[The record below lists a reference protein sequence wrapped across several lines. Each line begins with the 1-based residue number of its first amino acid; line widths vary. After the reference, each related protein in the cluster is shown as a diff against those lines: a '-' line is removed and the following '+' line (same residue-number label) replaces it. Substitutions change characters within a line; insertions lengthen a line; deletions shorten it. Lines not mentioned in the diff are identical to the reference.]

1 MENCVHCDE
10 NVYVPYF
17 VENEEE
23 KSGPFCCQGCL
34 TVYQTLHEKGLG
46 EYYQVKHDIAYLKRR
61 SPVEIKSDSFVYLDG
76 TDFLEE
82 FSYSLTTNQRTMEF
96 YLEGIHCLACLWL
109 IEKLPD
115 FIEGVI
121 SSKLNLEKS
130 VAVITIDQTGSFARA
145 AYELNRLGYRPHAL
159 KKNTEAEIFQQSEDR
174 KNLIR
179 IGVSGAAAGNIMIYA
194 VSLYGGA
201 SAQLGQIFNFLTVI
215 LSFPVLTY
223 CAWPFY
229 SSAWNSIKNKS
240 LSIDVPISMAL
251 IMGAMMGVVNVFL
264 GIPENYLDSLTT
276 LVFLLLLSRYFLKT
290 IQERGLTATDL
301 NFFYQS
307 DAVLKQNPL
316 DKDKFDEIHSRYIK
330 KGDILKIK
338 PEDFF
343 VADGILISSET
354 RVNNSLL
361 TGESH
366 PIKIFKGEKVF
377 SGTQNLGPEVLVSVE
392 STHTESRLGKILR
405 NVENGWSNVSRTVDI
420 TSKVSKYFTAAVFI
434 LSFILFF
441 IVLANHDFETAL
453 VQAVTLLI
461 VTCPCALALAVP
473 LTFNRSL
480 SVAAKNGL
488 IFKSDQVIETLSKIE
503 HIFLDKTGTITEGKP
518 SISEFTILKMTQTR
532 IEDIIFTLEESSRHP
547 VARALMNYIIPL
559 RANRLTVKDKIEI
572 PGKGVSGEI
581 NNSLYEI
588 NREGIFED
596 GVLIAVF
603 KVRDLIRKD
612 SKMILERIN
621 NLGLK
626 IFMLSGDKAEIAQ
639 TLGSESG
646 IESSHIFAEMSPES
660 KLQKINEFPR
670 SMMVGDGA
678 NDAMALQA
686 ADVGVAVAGAM
697 DISLRASDIFLTVPG
712 LEGVEKAIVLSKETM
727 KIVYRN
733 LVFSI
738 LYNIISVYFV
748 FNNLISP
755 LTAAIIMPL
764 SSLTVLISSIVGTKK
779 MRSLWKS

>member
-1 MENCVHCDE
+1 MEVCVHCDE
-10 NVYVPYF
+10 SVYIPYF
-17 VENEEE
+17 VENEAE

-34 TVYQTLHEKGLG
+34 TVYQTLHQKGLG

-61 SPVEIKSDSFVYLDG
+61 SPVEIKPDSFVYLDG
-76 TDFLEE
+76 ADFLEE
-82 FSYSLTTNQRTMEF
+82 FSYSLAANHRTMEF

-115 FIEGVI
+115 FVEGVI

-130 VAVITIDQTGSFARA
+130 VAVITIDQSGSFARA

-330 KGDILKIK
+330 KGDVLKIK

-366 PIKIFKGEKVF
+366 PVKICKGEKVF
-377 SGTQNLGPEVLVSVE
+377 SGTQNLGGEVLVSVE

-405 NVENGWSNVSRTVDI
+405 HVENGWSNISRTVDV

-441 IVLANHDFETAL
+441 IVLAKHDFETAL

-488 IFKSDQVIETLSKIE
+488 IIKSDQVIETLSKIE

-559 RANRLTVKDKIEI
+559 RANRLIVKDKIEI

-621 NLGLK
+621 KSGLK
-626 IFMLSGDKAEIAQ
+626 TFMLSGDKAEIAQ

-660 KLQKINEFPR
+660 KLQKIKEFPH

-686 ADVGVAVAGAM
+686 ANVGVAVAGAM
-697 DISLRASDIFLTVPG
+697 DISLRASDVFLTVPG

-738 LYNIISVYFV
+738 LYNMVSVYFV
-748 FNNLISP
+748 FNSMISP

>member
-1 MENCVHCDE
+1 MESCVHCDE
-10 NVYVPYF
+10 SVYIPYF

-34 TVYQTLHEKGLG
+34 TVYQTLHQKGLG
-46 EYYQVKHDIAYLKRR
+46 EYYQVKHDVAYLKRR
-61 SPVEIKSDSFVYLDG
+61 SPVEIKSDSFIYLDSA
-76 TDFLEE
+76 DFLEE
-82 FSYSLTTNQRTMEF
+82 FTYSLAANQRTMEF

-115 FIEGVI
+115 FVEGVI

-130 VAVITIDQTGSFARA
+130 VAVITIDQSGSFARA

-159 KKNTEAEIFQQSEDR
+159 KKNTEAEIFQQSETR

-201 SAQLGQIFNFLTVI
+201 SAQLGEVFNFLTVI

-229 SSAWNSIKNKS
+229 TSAWNSIKNKS

-251 IMGAMMGVVNVFL
+251 IMGAIMGVVNVFL
-264 GIPENYLDSLTT
+264 GVPENYLDSLTT
-276 LVFLLLLSRYFLKT
+276 LVFLLLLSRYFLKA
-290 IQERGLTATDL
+290 IQDRGLSATDL

-307 DAVLKQNPL
+307 DAVLRQDPM
-316 DKDKFDEIHSRYIK
+316 DKSKFSEIHSRYVK
-330 KGDILKIK
+330 KNDVLKIK
-338 PEDFF
+338 TDDFF
-343 VADGILISSET
+343 AADGILLSDET

-366 PIKIFKGEKVF
+366 PVKVFKGEKIF
-377 SGTQNLGPEVLVSVE
+377 SGTQNLGPEVIVSVD
-392 STHTESRLGKILR
+392 SIHTESRLGKILR
-405 NVENGWSNVSRTVDI
+405 HVENGWSNVSNTVDI

-441 IVLANHDFETAL
+441 IVFANHNFETAL

-480 SVAAKNGL
+480 SLAAKNGL
-488 IFKSDQVIETLSKIE
+488 IIKSDQVIETLSQIE
-503 HIFLDKTGTITEGKP
+503 NIFLDKTGTITEGKP
-518 SISEFTILKMTQTR
+518 SVSDFSALKITQTR
-532 IEDIIFTLEESSRHP
+532 VEDVIFTLEESSRHP
-547 VARALMNYIIPL
+547 VGRALMNYIIPL
-559 RANRLTVKDKIEI
+559 RAKRLDVKDKIEI
-572 PGKGVSGEI
+572 PGKGVRGVI
-581 NNSLYEI
+581 NNSVYEI
-588 NREGIFED
+588 NRDGIFEN
-596 GVLIAVF
+596 GILVACF
-603 KVRDLIRKD
+603 KVKDLIRKD
-612 SKMILERIN
+612 SKIILERLKK
-621 NLGLK
+621 LGPK
-626 IFMLSGDKAEIAQ
+626 TFMLSGDKAEIAQ
-639 TLGSESG
+639 TLGIESG
-646 IESSHIFAEMSPES
+646 IETSHIFAEMSPES
-660 KLQKINEFPR
+660 KLQKIKEFPHTI
-670 SMMVGDGA
+670 MVGDGA

-697 DISLRASDIFLTVPG
+697 DISLRASDVFLTAPG
-712 LEGVEKAIVLSKETM
+712 LEGVEKAIILSKETM

-738 LYNIISVYFV
+738 LYNIVSVYFV
-748 FNNLISP
+748 FNNMISP

-764 SSLTVLISSIVGTKK
+764 SSLTVLISSIIGTKK

>member
-1 MENCVHCDE
+1 MHCDE

-46 EYYQVKHDIAYLKRR
+46 EYYQVKHDVAYLKRR

-76 TDFLEE
+76 ADFLEE

-159 KKNTEAEIFQQSEDR
+159 KKNTEAEIFQQSETR

-201 SAQLGQIFNFLTVI
+201 SAQLGEVFNFLTVI

-229 SSAWNSIKNKS
+229 TSAWNSIKNKS

-392 STHTESRLGKILR
+392 STHTESRLGKILH